1 MFFLWVTSYPQVV
14 KWLAKLATP
23 AFSRMAFLMPSTNLE
38 GATVVVSLRN
48 CLTLPCNRLMINMAI
63 SYLSI
68 QLIQT
73 VLPSSAQAQAQLE
86 AELAPTCLSIFVMFI
101 K

>member
-48 CLTLPCNRLMINMAI
+48 CLTLPCNKRVIDMALT
-63 SYLSI
+63 YLSI
-68 QLIQT
+68 HLIQT
-73 VLPSSAQAQAQLE
+73 GMPSSAPAQAQLK
-86 AELAPTCLSIFVMFI
+86 AELAPTCLNIFVMF
-101 K
+101 

>member
-48 CLTLPCNRLMINMAI
+48 CLTLPCNKRMINMALT
-63 SYLSI
+63 YLSI

-73 VLPSSAQAQAQLE
+73 GLPSSSSTQGGVSPNLFKYI
-86 AELAPTCLSIFVMFI
+86 CYV
-101 K
+101 